1 MREGDKFQGGF
12 VMKGKKFLVKIG
24 AVVLLIVMIGGIVVS
39 VKEKKESENAIHI
52 VQDGRF
58 NVNKDATFGLAIDQ
72 YLVETKW
79 SSYENNDGRI
89 VQIIGKKRDV
99 TKEHTYTYELNYLVD
114 RKNNTYTL
122 YSAYKDGIKMN
133 AVEELILKIK
143 AFDLCDVDLKLDEE
157 NNQ

>member
-1 MREGDKFQGGF
+1 
-12 VMKGKKFLVKIG
+12 MKGKVKKFLIKVG
-24 AVVLLIVMIGGIVVS
+24 VVLLLVVTIGGIVVS
-39 VKEKKESENAIHI
+39 VREKKESENAIHI

-58 NVNKDATFGLAIDQ
+58 NVNPDATFGQAIDQ

-89 VQIIGKKRDV
+89 VQIIGKKRDANV
-99 TKEHTYTYELNYLVD
+99 DHTYTYELNYLID

-122 YSAYKDGIKMN
+122 YSAYKDGVKMN

-143 AFDLCDVDLKLDEE
+143 AFDLCDVDMKTDEE
-157 NNQ
+157 NN

>member
-1 MREGDKFQGGF
+1 
-12 VMKGKKFLVKIG
+12 MKGKVKKFLVKIG
-24 AVVLLIVMIGGIVVS
+24 MIVLLVIMIGGVIVS
-39 VKEKKESENAIHI
+39 IKEKKESESAIHI
-52 VQDGRF
+52 VKSGRF
-58 NVNKDATFGLAIDQ
+58 NVNTETNFGQAIDQ

-79 SSYENNDGRI
+79 SSYTNNDGYI
-89 VQIIGKKRDV
+89 VQVIGKRRDV
-99 TKEHTYTYELNYLVD
+99 TKDHTYTYELNYLVD

>member
-1 MREGDKFQGGF
+1 
-12 VMKGKKFLVKIG
+12 MKGKKFLVKIG
-24 AVVLLIVMIGGIVVS
+24 TVVLLVIMVGGTIVSI
-39 VKEKKESENAIHI
+39 KEKKESESAIHI

-58 NVNKDATFGLAIDQ
+58 NVNPDATFGLAIDQ
-72 YLVETKW
+72 YLMETKW

-89 VQIIGKKRDV
+89 VQVIGKKRDANV
-99 TKEHTYTYELNYLVD
+99 DHTYTYELNYIID

>member
-1 MREGDKFQGGF
+1 
-12 VMKGKKFLVKIG
+12 MKVKKFLVKIG
-24 AVVLLIVMIGGIVVS
+24 TIVLLVVTIGGVVVS

-58 NVNKDATFGLAIDQ
+58 NVNKDATFGQAIDQ
-72 YLVETKW
+72 YLMETNW
-79 SSYENNDGRI
+79 SSYTNNDGYI
-89 VQIIGKKRDV
+89 VQVIGKRRDV
-99 TKEHTYTYELNYLVD
+99 SKDHTYTYELNYLVD

-143 AFDLCDVDLKLDEE
+143 AFDLCDVDIK
-157 NNQ
+157 

>member
-1 MREGDKFQGGF
+1 
-12 VMKGKKFLVKIG
+12 MKVKKFLIKVGI
-24 AVVLLIVMIGGIVVS
+24 VVLLVVTIGGVVVS
-39 VKEKKESENAIHI
+39 IKEKKESENAIHI
-52 VQDGRF
+52 VQDGKF
-58 NVNKDATFGLAIDQ
+58 NVNPDATFGLAIDQ

-89 VQIIGKKRDV
+89 VQIIGKKRDANV
-99 TKEHTYTYELNYLVD
+99 DHTYTYELNYLVD

>member
-1 MREGDKFQGGF
+1 
-12 VMKGKKFLVKIG
+12 MKGKIKKFLIKVG
-24 AVVLLIVMIGGIVVS
+24 AVVLLVVTIGGVIIS
-39 VKEKKESENAIHI
+39 IKEKKESESAIHI
-52 VQDGRF
+52 VQNGRF
-58 NVNKDATFGLAIDQ
+58 NVNPDATFGLAIDQ
-72 YLVETKW
+72 YLMEAKW

-99 TKEHTYTYELNYLVD
+99 ALDHTYTYELNYLLD

-143 AFDLCDVDLKLDEE
+143 AFDLCDVDLKSDEE

>member
-1 MREGDKFQGGF
+1 
-12 VMKGKKFLVKIG
+12 MKGKVKKFLIKVGTLILL
-24 AVVLLIVMIGGIVVS
+24 VVTIGGVIIS
-39 VKEKKESENAIHI
+39 IKEKKESENAIHI
-52 VQDGRF
+52 VQSGKF
-58 NVNKDATFGLAIDQ
+58 NVNPEANFGLSIDQ
-72 YLVETKW
+72 YLIETKW
-79 SSYENNDGRI
+79 SIYTNNDGRI
-89 VQIIGKKRDV
+89 VQVIGKKRDV

>member
-1 MREGDKFQGGF
+1 
-12 VMKGKKFLVKIG
+12 MKGKFKKFLVKIG
-24 AVVLLIVMIGGIVVS
+24 TVVLLVITICGVVVS
-39 VKEKKESENAIHI
+39 VREKKESENAIHI
-52 VQDGRF
+52 VQNGKF
-58 NVNKDATFGLAIDQ
+58 NVNKDANFGLAIDQ

-89 VQIIGKKRDV
+89 VQIIGKRRDV
-99 TKEHTYTYELNYLVD
+99 TLDHTYTYELNYLVD

-143 AFDLCDVDLKLDEE
+143 AFDLCDVDLKTDEK
-157 NNQ
+157 